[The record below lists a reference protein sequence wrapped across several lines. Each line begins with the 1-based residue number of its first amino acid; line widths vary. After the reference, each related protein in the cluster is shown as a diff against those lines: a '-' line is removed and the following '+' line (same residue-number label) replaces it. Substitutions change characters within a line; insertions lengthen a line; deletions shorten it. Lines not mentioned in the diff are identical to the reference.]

1 MFQMEGS
8 LLTCIQTKSKLIFVC
23 QAEQKVMNDREAV
36 EGLRE
41 QVKTLQEECEV
52 SVGEMLGPLE
62 ETTAALETLQL
73 PDITALRAIKT
84 PPKNLK
90 LLMEA
95 ICLMKV
101 GTKAFIYYT
110 EHKI

>member
-1 MFQMEGS
+1 M
-8 LLTCIQTKSKLIFVC
+8 L
-23 QAEQKVMNDREAV
+23 QAEQDVMTDRDTVEA
-36 EGLRE
+36 LKE

-52 SVGEMLGPLE
+52 SVGEVQGPLE
-62 ETTAALETLQL
+62 ENSAALETLQL
-73 PDITALRAIKT
+73 PDITALRGIKA

-101 GTKAFIYYT
+101 GLEIHFGSLN
-110 EHKI
+110 